1 MMAIVHI
8 DDAVA
13 ATAAALTAEPG
24 VYNIVDDDPLPV
36 AEWLPAFAQWVN
48 APEPP
53 RLSVDNALKIAG
65 EEAVHFH
72 TSLSEVARAKAKLGF
87 NPRPLLR
94 KDSRTST
101 AAALEPGGNNVE
113 RIDIMSQPVND
124 DAIDFF
130 EIDQDITLRRMV
142 LRNSNPKGTVL
153 FLHGFPET
161 LYAWKDIAKALADEY
176 EVHAFDWPGYGLS
189 SRPTVDRFS
198 YAPKDYAR
206 ILDRYFGKAGID
218 TSKLTIYATDI
229 GALPTLLL
237 AVERPDIARTIIV
250 GDFAPFNRPQFMYA
264 SLQSLKEGPAMD
276 QVRAN
281 LNSNRD
287 EILQNTFTRGLPEEE
302 HFEVARE
309 FKDDMFRGWTQ
320 GAMTSA
326 DAFSHYYSHFTRDQ
340 DHFESQLARLKTPV
354 KVVWGEKDLYINKE
368 MGVEFAERVRAK
380 LTLLPGIGHFPHLQN
395 PMLAIDEVRDAFR

>member
-13 ATAAALTAEPG
+13 ATVAALTA
-24 VYNIVDDDPLPV
+24 
-36 AEWLPAFAQWVN
+36 
-48 APEPP
+48 
-53 RLSVDNALKIAG
+53 
-65 EEAVHFH
+65 
-72 TSLSEVARAKAKLGF
+72 
-87 NPRPLLR
+87 
-94 KDSRTST
+94 
-101 AAALEPGGNNVE
+101 EPGGNNVE

-206 ILDRYFGKAGID
+206 ILDRYIGKAGID

-309 FKDDMFRGWTQ
+309 FKDDMFRGWTR